1 MKRSPGMVY
10 VISIR
15 NQSLVLRCMVLK
27 FKSDVRG
34 TKNDDF
40 FNFGHDEENLIL
52 NGEYFFQI

>member
-1 MKRSPGMVY
+1 MVY

-27 FKSDVRG
+27 FKSDIRG

-40 FNFGHDEENLIL
+40 FNFGQDEQNLIL